1 MKKNYIEHGIAN
13 NNPGTKEEKMVNQNK
28 ITKNKNHNM
37 LDENSEEKTEE
48 LGGESSLSSNKN
60 RKKIFLLIGVIASFL
75 ILAGIAILIPP
86 QMKAS
91 EISKSLEIGE
101 KYLEEGKYEEAILAF
116 DKVIAI
122 DTKNV
127 TAYEG
132 KGASYSGLDNY
143 TEAEAQLENAKSI
156 DFTDNG
162 KVLMADVY
170 VNTDRKDL
178 GLALVDEVVNTQPEA
193 TKTIILIT
201 DVYSQI
207 NENTKTIELLEKQ
220 IANTKDKKELT
231 KLYDALI
238 PVCVKVGKS
247 DAEIKTLIDNAT
259 SSIGEYTNAFYQNY
273 AYYAPIIKEY
283 RELEANNFSYETTKN
298 LHNVNSEARTAKIKL
313 FYMLEDI
320 SGDSVPEL
328 VISGRYPS
336 STSSENNIFDIYR
349 LIGNKPERIF
359 DISSMGNRCQYTLC
373 ENNIINLDASSGA
386 DHTTDTI
393 YKLDGT
399 TTTTIHYIKYDAP
412 NFYLT
417 DANNANRLIDR
428 AEANSLIDSFNPK
441 TDINWISLN

>member
-1 MKKNYIEHGIAN
+1 
-13 NNPGTKEEKMVNQNK
+13 MVNQN
-28 ITKNKNHNM
+28 NVSGNQNYNS
-37 LDENSEEKTEE
+37 LNENSEEKTEE
-48 LGGESSLSSNKN
+48 LGGASTPSPNKD
-60 RKKIFLLIGVIASFL
+60 RKKIFLFIGVIASFF
-75 ILAGIAILIPP
+75 ILAGMAILIPP

-91 EISKSLEIGE
+91 EISKSLELGE

-116 DKVIAI
+116 DNVIAI

-143 TEAEAQLENAKSI
+143 TEAEAQLETAKSI

-170 VNTDRKDL
+170 VNTDRKEQ

-238 PVCVKVGKS
+238 PICVKVGKS
-247 DAEIKTLIDNAT
+247 DAEIKILIDNAT
-259 SSIGEYTNAFYQNY
+259 SSIGEYTNTFYQKY
-273 AYYAPIIKEY
+273 AYYAPIIEEY
-283 RELEANNFSYETTKN
+283 RREEASGFSKD
-298 LHNVNSEARTAKIKL
+298 LVKSLPNVNMEAVTAKRKL
-313 FYMLEDI
+313 YYMIEDI
-320 SGDSVPEL
+320 SGDSIPEL
-328 VISGRYPS
+328 VISGVYSDPK
-336 STSSENNIFDIYR
+336 NPLYCIFDIYR
-349 LIGNKPERIF
+349 LVGNKPERIF
-359 DISSMGNRCQYTLC
+359 DISSMGYRCQYTVC
-373 ENNIINLDASSGA
+373 ENNIINLDASGGA

-399 TTTTIHYIKYDAP
+399 ITTTIHYIKYDAP

-428 AEANSLIDSFNPK
+428 AEANSMIDSFKPK